1 MEASHFRPEE
11 YSHLWDAQF
20 HGEGFK
26 MAKLI
31 VFVHGLGADDYDWW
45 GSTRTQIIERYQSDE
60 ETDVFFYNYKTEK
73 VSGIIN
79 RVKLLFGFGTN
90 LADLEGLGGLLS
102 AAIDNKLNGK
112 DYEEIKLFGH
122 SMGGIVIAS
131 ALWKIKNN
139 LVYSHIY
146 NKVSSVALCGTP
158 LGGSLIAARISRIP
172 WTASKQ
178 AISLKYQNKTL
189 VHIVNNFSSIVS
201 IDKDEEDKPSLVFFV
216 IEDDEVVQGDNEK
229 FNTFPVDVVRISSY
243 SMSGG
248 HVGAVQNL
256 TIDSDEFNNI
266 VTWIEKEEILD
277 GIPEDKVENFKSFMD
292 NRTFSKEMGISKL
305 KLKEMYFK
313 YMNMQDKKRPYLNL
327 SVHARRTYLCKRRKE
342 SENLA
347 ITDFKRI
354 VKVVDNTK
362 ECIFEIKNGF
372 LKESIYGSEEK
383 LNSLIE
389 LLKDDSRIQKVDR
402 FCEVVLNLG
411 YRVNG
416 GERLFKPKSIE
427 FESYENDDY
436 KGFNIVCSLGHFAVG
451 DEIEFLASLTL
462 PVTIFDFPKEKDSF
476 SFPGT
481 TYDRKY
487 IIQEEIY
494 GNNDPK
500 LEPNEVSSIA
510 DVNAQHDR
518 NLYYNRYIFSSINDN
533 NFNKIEISYNMRSVK
548 THGDD
553 PK

>member
-1 MEASHFRPEE
+1 
-11 YSHLWDAQF
+11 
-20 HGEGFK
+20 
-26 MAKLI
+26 MAKLV

-45 GSTRTQIIERYQSDE
+45 GSTKTQIIERYQGDE

-73 VSGIIN
+73 VSGLIN

-102 AAIDNKLNGK
+102 AAIDNKFRGK
-112 DYEEIKLFGH
+112 DYDEIKLFGH

-139 LVYSHIY
+139 LGYSHIY

-158 LGGSLIAARISRIP
+158 LGGSLIAARISKIP

-189 VHIVNNFSSIVS
+189 IHIVNNFSSIVS
-201 IDKDEEDKPSLVFFV
+201 MDKDNEDKPSLVFFV

-229 FNTFPVDVVRISSY
+229 FNTFPVDIVRISSY

-256 TIDSDEFNNI
+256 TTDSDEFNNI

-277 GIPEDKVENFKSFMD
+277 GVPEGQVASFKSFIE
-292 NRTFSKEMGISKL
+292 NRTFSKEIGISKL
-305 KLKEMYFK
+305 KLKEMYFE
-313 YMNMQDKKRPYLNL
+313 YMNMQNKKRPYLNL
-327 SVHARRTYLCKRRKE
+327 SIHARRTYLHKRKQE
-342 SENLA
+342 SDNLA

-372 LKESIYGSEEK
+372 LKESIYGNEEK
-383 LNSLIE
+383 LNGLIE
-389 LLKDDSRIQKVDR
+389 LLRDGSRIQTVDR
-402 FCEVVLNLG
+402 FSEVVLNLG

-416 GERLFKPKSIE
+416 GEKLFKPKSIE
-427 FESYENDDY
+427 FELYENDDY
-436 KGFNIVCSLGHFAVG
+436 KGFNIVCSLGESAVG
-451 DEIEFLASLTL
+451 DEIEFLASITL
-462 PVTIFDFPKEKDSF
+462 PVTIFDFPTEKDSF

-494 GNNDPK
+494 GDNNPK
-500 LEPNEVSSIA
+500 LEPNEVSGLA
-510 DVNAQHDR
+510 DVYKKNDR
-518 NLYYNRYIFSSINDN
+518 SLYYNRYIFSSINDN
-533 NFNKIEISYNMRSVK
+533 NFNKVEISYNMK
-548 THGDD
+548 
-553 PK
+553 

>member
-1 MEASHFRPEE
+1 
-11 YSHLWDAQF
+11 
-20 HGEGFK
+20 

-31 VFVHGLGADDYDWW
+31 IFVHGLGADDYNWW
-45 GSTRTQIIERYQSDE
+45 GSTKTQIIERYQSDE

-73 VSGIIN
+73 VSGLIN
-79 RVKLLFGFGTN
+79 RAKLLFGFGTN

-102 AAIDNKLNGK
+102 AAIDNKLKKK

-139 LVYSHIY
+139 LGYSHIY

-158 LGGSLIAARISRIP
+158 LGGSLIAARVSRIP

-178 AISLKYQNKTL
+178 AISLKYQNNTL
-189 VHIVNNFSSIVS
+189 IHIVNNFSSIVS
-201 IDKDEEDKPSLVFFV
+201 MDKDNEDKPTLVFFV

-229 FNTFPVDVVRISSY
+229 FNTFPVDIVRISSY

-277 GIPEDKVENFKSFMD
+277 GIPESQVENFKSFIE
-292 NRTFSKEMGISKL
+292 NRTFSKEIGISKI
-305 KLKEMYFK
+305 KLKEMYSE
-313 YMNMQDKKRPYLNL
+313 YMNKENKKRSYLDL
-327 SVHARRTYLCKRRKE
+327 SVHARRTYLHKKRRKE
-342 SENLA
+342 AENLA

-372 LKESIYGSEEK
+372 LKESKYGNKETLNDVIK
-383 LNSLIE
+383 LLIDE
-389 LLKDDSRIQKVDR
+389 SRIQTVDR
-402 FCEVVLNLG
+402 FSEVVLNTG

-416 GERLFKPKSIE
+416 GQKLFKPKSIDI
-427 FESYENDDY
+427 ESYENDKY
-436 KGFNIVCSLGHFAVG
+436 KGFNIICRLGYLAVG
-451 DEIEFLASLTL
+451 DEIEFLVSITL
-462 PVTIFDFPKEKDSF
+462 PVTIFDFPTEKDIF
-476 SFPGT
+476 SFPST

-494 GNNDPK
+494 GNNSPK
-500 LEPNEVSSIA
+500 LEPNEISGVA
-510 DVNAQHDR
+510 DVYRNKDR
-518 NLYYNRYIFSSINDN
+518 SLYYNRYIFSSINDK
-533 NFNKIEISYNMRSVK
+533 NFNKVEISYSMK
-548 THGDD
+548 
-553 PK
+553 